1 MIAMQRIRNENV
13 FLWISGYCAL
23 PLLLVIVGSLALTA
37 CSGVQRTP
45 PIEVWDDMRRQE
57 KFKPQEETRVAAFP
71 DHRASRR
78 PVPGTIARGDLKDT
92 TPFYTGMENGQYVGK
107 MPVTVTAEL
116 LRTGQAKF
124 NTYCSPCH
132 DKGASGMGI
141 VPTKWP
147 TWQPSNLQED
157 RIKQTADGDIFNVIT
172 FGRRTMPAYRY
183 QIVESDRWAIV
194 AYLRAL
200 QRATSGKTDDVPQE
214 LRADL
219 H

>member
-1 MIAMQRIRNENV
+1 MQTTRHENV

-23 PLLLVIVGSLALTA
+23 PLLLVIVAALGLSS

-45 PIEVWDDMRRQE
+45 PMEVWDDMRRQE
-57 KFKPQEETRVAAFP
+57 KFKPQEEAKLFE

-78 PVPGTIARGDLKDT
+78 PVAGTVARGYLKAQDA
-92 TPFYTGMENGQYVGK
+92 FHTGMENGQYVGK
-107 MPVTVTAEL
+107 LPVAVTTDL
-116 LRTGQAKF
+116 LNLGQTKF

-132 DKGASGMGI
+132 GKDGTGAGI
-141 VPTKWP
+141 VAVKWP
-147 TWQPSNLQED
+147 TWVPSNLHED
-157 RIKQTADGDIFNVIT
+157 KIKQTADGDLFNVISY
-172 FGRRTMPAYRY
+172 GRRSMPAYRY

-200 QRATSGKTDDVPQE
+200 QRATSGKIEDVPQE

-219 H
+219 R

>member
-1 MIAMQRIRNENV
+1 MMLMQRIRNENV

-23 PLLLVIVGSLALTA
+23 PLLFVIVAALALSS

-57 KFKPQEETRVAAFP
+57 RFKPQEETAVFA
-71 DHRASRR
+71 DHRASRM
-78 PVPGTIARGDLKDT
+78 PVAGTISRGHLKAQDA
-92 TPFYTGMENGQYVGK
+92 YHTGMENGQYIGK
-107 MPVTVTAEL
+107 MPVTVTPEL
-116 LRTGQAKF
+116 MRTGQTKF

-132 DKGASGMGI
+132 GRDATGVGI
-141 VPTKWP
+141 VPTRWP
-147 TWQPSNLQED
+147 AWQPSNLQED
-157 RIKQTADGDIFNVIT
+157 RLKQTADGDIFTVIT
-172 FGRRTMPAYRY
+172 YGRRSMPAYRY

-200 QRATSGKTDDVPQE
+200 QRSTSGKIEDVPQE